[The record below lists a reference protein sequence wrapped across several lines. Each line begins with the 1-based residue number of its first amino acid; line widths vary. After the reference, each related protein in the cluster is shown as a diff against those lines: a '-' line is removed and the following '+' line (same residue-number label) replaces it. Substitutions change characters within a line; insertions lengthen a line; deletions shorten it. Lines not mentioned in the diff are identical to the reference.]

1 MEFSIL
7 DIFICKRL
15 LISLVIKLSLLIKRI
30 IHIIIIR
37 KKVLSFLSIACSTQG
52 PGCCGSVSQALSC
65 KPKGHWFNSCSG
77 LWIQSVVKVLRKTT
91 NSCSLSHQCF
101 SPSLSP
107 SPFLLK
113 KVAHRKQRS
122 VSSVQPVAY
131 GPHAAQ
137 DGRE

>member
-37 KKVLSFLSIACSTQG
+37 KKILSFLSIACSTQG

-77 LWIQSVVKVLRKTT
+77 LWIQYVVKVLRKTT

-107 SPFLLK
+107 SLPLSLK
-113 KVAHRKQRS
+113 KSCTQKATFSQQCPTCGLWATCS
-122 VSSVQPVAY
+122 LGWP
-131 GPHAAQ
+131 
-137 DGRE
+137 